1 MSNSKKLQLI
11 QEATAAFPGTPVN
24 SAIWYY
30 LRNLYSDNG
39 SVAGLISRYLSS
51 DSTPPTPTIRW
62 AYNFDGVDD
71 RGQLQF
77 RAINPDGDIDIEF
90 KTGPTVNWG
99 AVDRTVIS
107 QCLTATYGG
116 GAGKEFTLYFNAV
129 NGGLQGLLGGG
140 YSTTAIN
147 AQLQPNS
154 HYRWQLIG
162 TALKVWFNRVLVLD
176 TVFGRGTSREPS
188 AVTVIG
194 AQTHGNASTFR
205 GISSGIFY
213 DVRINGVLYP
223 LNEANQTIQLPWP
236 RRLGAELITRSV
248 LENPNVQGS
257 QWTYLGGGRWQLVGN
272 GDLNDLRFFTNPQHP
287 TAGLLEFEI
296 ESISGEIRCT
306 SGSIARAVFNTIGVK
321 RYFYTSI
328 DEGGAGNAA
337 VVFRRNVTG
346 VPASCVI
353 KNISLRPLWVAS
365 TTELVT
371 NGGFSSSAGWT
382 VGPYTTI
389 SGSACRIALATEAT
403 STTRPVVVDGTK
415 QYLLSYTVTEHST
428 GSVRVSLFANGR
440 HYLGVD
446 RITTGAYT
454 ELVTFNRSGGSFTN
468 TIAVQGGYA
477 GVSTAA
483 ITNISLREITSICNP
498 LTLVNTASTGWQEIN
513 V

>member
-11 QEATAAFPGTPVN
+11 QEATTAFPGTPVN

-39 SVAGLISRYLSS
+39 SVAGLISRYLRS

-77 RAINPDGDIDIEF
+77 RAINPDGDIDIEW
-90 KTGPTVNWG
+90 TQIGVSNVGGSPQIIVTQ
-99 AVDRTVIS
+99 S
-107 QCLTATYGG
+107 LSATIASREFVLRWNGNSGGLQLSVG
-116 GAGKEFTLYFNAV
+116 GAG
-129 NGGLQGLLGGG
+129 
-140 YSTTAIN
+140 
-147 AQLQPNS
+147 
-154 HYRWQLIG
+154 
-162 TALKVWFNRVLVLD
+162 LVLAVPCLD
-176 TVFGRGTSREPS
+176 GKYRIIYSGETYTVFYNGVLSGTGSFTRGTVREPT
-188 AVTVIG
+188 AVTLVG
-194 AQTHGNASTFR
+194 CRNNAGSFTEFVLGR
-205 GISSGIFY
+205 LY

-223 LNEANQTIQLPWP
+223 IADRNQAIQLPQP
-236 RRLGAELITRSV
+236 SGLGPELITQSV
-248 LENPNVQGS
+248 LENPFVKGS
-257 QWTYLGGGRWQLVGN
+257 QWTYLGDGRWQLIGDGN
-272 GDLNDLRFFTNPQHP
+272 VNTLEFFAASGASQPV
-287 TAGLLEFEI
+287 AGYFEFEI
-296 ESISGEIRCT
+296 ESISGTLTCAVSA
-306 SGSIARAVFNTIGVK
+306 SGTDSPATFNTIGVK
-321 RYFYTSI
+321 RYFYTKQGNTGNPTNGNLIQLKRLS
-328 DEGGAGNAA
+328 GAVN
-337 VVFRRNVTG
+337 
-346 VPASCVI
+346 CVI
-353 KNISLRPLWVAS
+353 KNISFKPLWVAS
-365 TTELVT
+365 STELVT
-371 NGGFSSSAGWT
+371 NGSFTSSAGWT

-389 SGSACRIALATEAT
+389 SGSACRIELATEAT

-428 GSVRVSLFANGR
+428 GSVRVSLFANGT

-483 ITNISLREITSICNP
+483 ITGISLREITTICNP